1 MKTQKLDKDAVWN
14 EIKSVRDKAIE
25 KIKQILEKKYK
36 KDLHFFE
43 YGLHFFEYDSL
54 KLRSSSFELTPE
66 ELLCWEYCF
75 RKESYDKTELSRPY
89 IYTTDEMT
97 KETVAYKK
105 HKLESI
111 EKDIIHF
118 THLLETEKAKKAHL
132 ENELREINEDIAR

>member
-1 MKTQKLDKDAVWN
+1 MKTKKLDKDAVWN
-14 EIKSVRDKAIE
+14 EIKSVHDKAIE

-43 YGLHFFEYDSL
+43 YASL
-54 KLRSSSFELTPE
+54 KLQSSDYELTPE

-75 RKESYDKTELSRPY
+75 RKESYDKTEPSRPY
-89 IYTTDEMT
+89 IYTTDEVT

-105 HKLESI
+105 RKLESI

-118 THLLETEKAKKAHL
+118 THVLETEKARKAHL
-132 ENELREINEDIAR
+132 ENELGEMNDDIAR